1 MSSVAMMY
9 RFDSSAV
16 SGGKPEPETVDAG
29 AAAGVADA
37 AADVCDYDRV
47 CRDVACR
54 FEGAT
59 ELCVENIG
67 FLGEGESKL

>member
-1 MSSVAMMY
+1 MSSGAMMY

-16 SGGKPEPETVDAG
+16 SGGKPEPETVEAG

-37 AADVCDYDRV
+37 AAAVCDCDRV

-59 ELCVENIG
+59 ELFDANTG
-67 FLGEGESKL
+67 FLGEGESEV